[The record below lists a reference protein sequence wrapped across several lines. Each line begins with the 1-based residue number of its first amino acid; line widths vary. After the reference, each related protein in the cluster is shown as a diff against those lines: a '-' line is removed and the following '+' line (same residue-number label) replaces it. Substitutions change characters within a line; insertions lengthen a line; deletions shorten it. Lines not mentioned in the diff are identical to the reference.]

1 MKKERLNNDSKF
13 AQESGVGRGMKWHK
27 LLSRFLL
34 WWAAFMN
41 VIIGTLH
48 FCGLNHTLNSYL
60 SNAVMIPSEMY
71 MDYPALFYLDKCFA
85 VILYIMAIYQIFIAV
100 LLIKRKR
107 CAVIN
112 FSIMTV
118 VMCFAWAIYDLCFT
132 VFVPN
137 EKFIAASLNYSNAFE
152 TFLTAVAA
160 AVIIPTLNWLY
171 YKKRYSNI
179 RKKANE
185 N

>member
-1 MKKERLNNDSKF
+1 MKKERLNNNSKLKKT
-13 AQESGVGRGMKWHK
+13 SGKGRGMKWHK

-34 WWAAFMN
+34 WAAAFMN
-41 VIIGTLH
+41 VIGGTLH
-48 FCGLNHTLNSYL
+48 FCGLKHMLNSYL

-71 MDYPALFYLDKCFA
+71 IDYPALFYLDKCFA
-85 VILYIMAIYQIFIAV
+85 VILYIMAVYQIFIAI

-112 FSIMTV
+112 LNIMTV

-137 EKFIAASLNYSNAFE
+137 EKFIAASLKYSNAFE

-160 AVIIPTLNWLY
+160 AVIIPTVNWFY
-171 YKKRYSNI
+171 YKKRGLNI
-179 RKKANE
+179 RKKAIE
-185 N
+185 K